1 MKKIVSMVLLICT
14 LIALVSCD
22 TNNITEPTETTK
34 PTATENQTVI
44 AEKVDY
50 TLYKDGNSTLGSSDD
65 TLDDVVEIVHLED
78 YINIDMYS
86 YNTFKSEEI
95 EKNITFKFCGKEYEL
110 EYFQT
115 KTSDFYNC
123 PSEELRR
130 SKLNHVYHSADG
142 NVEFEIE
149 EDTGRV
155 LFFSDRTLREPE
167 KLTMNFE
174 QAISKAEEIIKS
186 IYGEKALEGYELNL
200 KKSNSKEGLYR
211 ISFDRT
217 LASSK
222 DVFDWINLGISKSGE
237 LVFFNSLNYGVMDNV
252 RDKVTDLSV
261 EEAKKYIL
269 SVYPE
274 GTVIKSIYCVGI
286 LNSVG
291 KVCIGVN
298 ISYPFNGETVHET
311 ININLH

>member
-1 MKKIVSMVLLICT
+1 MKKIICIVLIICMCYT
-14 LIALVSCD
+14 AVSCSE
-22 TNNITEPTETTK
+22 TPSEPTETTK

-78 YINIDMYS
+78 YINMDMYS

-130 SKLNHVYHSADG
+130 SKLNHVYRSADG

-167 KLTMNFE
+167 KITMNLE

-200 KKSNSKEGLYR
+200 KKNDSKEGLYR

-217 LASSK
+217 LVSAK
-222 DVFDWINLGISKSGE
+222 EVFDWINLGISKSGE
-237 LVFFNSLNYGVMDNV
+237 LVFFNSINYGVMDNV
-252 RDKVTDLSV
+252 GDKVTDHSV